1 VFGPQSKNLDTFA
14 VAIPS
19 NLWPKERQPSSRR
32 WSDIVIGLSL
42 RSCLSVVRK
51 QIKETKGTP
60 LKRNIF
66 CTLSLLGIIWA
77 VSLYRVV
84 EVSAGQASAPES
96 GGTVRMAMKN
106 VEYHLTDQIIVHIAA
121 LNGSLKPKPGGIP
134 VFDDKQSF
142 SIDVDSA
149 SIKLSMTALTNDL
162 NDYVFA
168 KPDAPLKKLTA
179 TTKDKQ
185 LAVKGLLVSKG
196 GIPFE
201 TDGTLSITPE
211 GMIRVHTEKV
221 KALHLPVKGL
231 MDMLGLD
238 TATMLNTKKVEGV
251 SVDKD
256 DLILDPGKILPPP
269 ELSGHLVSVEVE
281 NNEIALVFKPAEGS
295 AKQTPLTST
304 CGGRNY
310 ILFKGGTIRFG
321 KLTMSDADLE
331 LIDSD
336 PADPFDFSI
345 DHYRDQLVAGYSK
358 MTRKGGLC
366 VHIPDFDKIKQSP
379 KPKQ

>member
-1 VFGPQSKNLDTFA
+1 MK
-14 VAIPS
+14 
-19 NLWPKERQPSSRR
+19 PKEP
-32 WSDIVIGLSL
+32 
-42 RSCLSVVRK
+42 
-51 QIKETKGTP
+51 P
-60 LKRNIF
+60 LKRIIF
-66 CTLSLLGIIWA
+66 CTLTALGIIFA
-77 VSLYRVV
+77 MSLHQVAD
-84 EVSAGQASAPES
+84 VSAEQASASEP
-96 GGTVRMAMKN
+96 GAVVRMAMKN
-106 VEYHLTDQIIVHIAA
+106 VEFHLTDRIIVHIAT
-121 LNGSLKPKPGGIP
+121 LNGRLKPKAGGIP

-142 SIDVDSA
+142 SIEVDSA
-149 SIKLSMTALTNDL
+149 SVRLSMTALTNDL

-168 KPDAPLKKLTA
+168 KPDAPLKKLNA

-185 LAVKGLLVSKG
+185 LVIKGLLVSKG

-238 TATMLNTKKVEGV
+238 TATMLNTKKVGGV

-269 ELSGHLVSVEVE
+269 EFSGHLVSVEVE

-295 AKQTPLTST
+295 TKQAPLTST

-321 KLTMSDADLE
+321 KLTMSDSDLE
-331 LIDSD
+331 LVDSD

-345 DHYRDQLVAGYSK
+345 DHYQDQLVAGYSK

-366 VHIPDFDKIKQSP
+366 VHLPDFDKIKQTP
-379 KPKQ
+379 KPK

>member
-1 VFGPQSKNLDTFA
+1 
-14 VAIPS
+14 
-19 NLWPKERQPSSRR
+19 
-32 WSDIVIGLSL
+32 
-42 RSCLSVVRK
+42 
-51 QIKETKGTP
+51 
-60 LKRNIF
+60 LKRIIF
-66 CTLSLLGIIWA
+66 CILTLLGIILGTR
-77 VSLYRVV
+77 LYRVA
-84 EVSAGQASAPES
+84 EVSAGQASTSES
-96 GGTVRMAMKN
+96 GGTVRLAMKN
-106 VEYHLTDQIIVHIAA
+106 VEYHLTDQIIVHVGT
-121 LNGSLKPKPGGIP
+121 LNGRLEPKPGGIP
-134 VFDDKQSF
+134 IFDDKQSF
-142 SIDVDSA
+142 SIDVDSG
-149 SIKLSMTALTNDL
+149 SVRLSMTALTNDL

-179 TTKDKQ
+179 STKGNQ
-185 LAVKGLLVSKG
+185 LIVKGLLVSKG

-221 KALHLPVKGL
+221 KALRLPVKGL

-256 DLILDPGKILPPP
+256 DLILDPGNILPPP
-269 ELSGHLVSVEVE
+269 ELSGHLASVGIE

-295 AKQTPLTST
+295 AKQELLTST

-310 ILFKGGTIRFG
+310 LLFKGGSIRFG

-336 PADPFDFSI
+336 PADSFDFSI
-345 DHYRDQLVAGYSK
+345 DHYQDQLVAGYSK

>member
-1 VFGPQSKNLDTFA
+1 
-14 VAIPS
+14 
-19 NLWPKERQPSSRR
+19 
-32 WSDIVIGLSL
+32 
-42 RSCLSVVRK
+42 
-51 QIKETKGTP
+51 
-60 LKRNIF
+60 LKRIIF
-66 CTLSLLGIIWA
+66 CILTLLGIILGTR
-77 VSLYRVV
+77 LYRVA
-84 EVSAGQASAPES
+84 EVSAGQASTSES
-96 GGTVRMAMKN
+96 GGTVRLAMKN
-106 VEYHLTDQIIVHIAA
+106 VEYHLTDQIVVHVGT
-121 LNGSLKPKPGGIP
+121 LNGRLKPKPGGIP
-134 VFDDKQSF
+134 IFDDKQSF
-142 SIDVDSA
+142 SIDVDSG
-149 SIKLSMTALTNDL
+149 SVRLSMTALTNDL

-179 TTKDKQ
+179 STKGNQ
-185 LAVKGLLVSKG
+185 LIVKGLLVSKG

-221 KALHLPVKGL
+221 KALRLPVKGL

-269 ELSGHLVSVEVE
+269 ELSGHLASVGIE

-295 AKQTPLTST
+295 AKQELLTST

-310 ILFKGGTIRFG
+310 LLFKGGSIRFG

-336 PADPFDFSI
+336 PADSFDFSI
-345 DHYRDQLVAGYSK
+345 DHYQDQLVAGYSK

>member
-1 VFGPQSKNLDTFA
+1 
-14 VAIPS
+14 
-19 NLWPKERQPSSRR
+19 
-32 WSDIVIGLSL
+32 
-42 RSCLSVVRK
+42 
-51 QIKETKGTP
+51 
-60 LKRNIF
+60 LKRIIF
-66 CTLSLLGIIWA
+66 CILTLLGIILA
-77 VSLYRVV
+77 TRLYRVPQV
-84 EVSAGQASAPES
+84 RAGQAATSES
-96 GGTVRMAMKN
+96 GGTVRLAMKN
-106 VEYHLTDQIIVHIAA
+106 VEYHLTDQIVVHVGT
-121 LNGSLKPKPGGIP
+121 LNGRLKPKPGGIP

-142 SIDVDSA
+142 SIDVDSG
-149 SIKLSMTALTNDL
+149 SVRLSMTALTNDL

-168 KPDAPLKKLTA
+168 KPEAPLKKLTA
-179 TTKDKQ
+179 STKGNQ
-185 LAVKGLLVSKG
+185 LIVKGLLVSKG
-196 GIPFE
+196 GISFE

-256 DLILDPGKILPPP
+256 DLILDPAKILPPP
-269 ELSGHLVSVEVE
+269 ELSGHLASVGLE

-295 AKQTPLTST
+295 AKQELLTST

-310 ILFKGGTIRFG
+310 LLFKGGSIRFG

-336 PADPFDFSI
+336 PADSFDFSI
-345 DHYRDQLVAGYSK
+345 DHYQDQLVAGYSK
-358 MTRKGGLC
+358 MTRTGGLC
-366 VHIPDFDKIKQSP
+366 VHIPDFDKIKQSQ